1 LTAEESDRALFS
13 ALVDEH
19 QSYLYSFVLGMVGNR
34 DDAEDITAKAFLKAY
49 LAFKSFKRNC
59 SFKTWVTTVAINLVK
74 NHRRDKHPA
83 SSIEA
88 ESEQIGFEPMDVSI
102 SPEDTTMRCEN
113 TNAIKHAIS
122 QLPINYRTFIVLKYL
137 QDLSYEEIADT
148 TGVPVTTVRNRIHQG
163 KEILKELFKKNGV
176 SAPTEDGY
184 EIV

>member
-1 LTAEESDRALFS
+1 
-13 ALVDEH
+13 
-19 QSYLYSFVLGMVGNR
+19 MVGNR

-88 ESEQIGFEPMDVSI
+88 ESEQIGFEPVDVSI
-102 SPEDTTMRCEN
+102 SPEDAAMRCEN
-113 TNAIKHAIS
+113 TNSIKRAIS
-122 QLPINYRTFIVLKYL
+122 ELPVNYRTFIVLRYL

-163 KEILKELFKKNGV
+163 KEILKDLFKKHGV
-176 SAPTEDGY
+176 SAPMEDGY